1 MMKKIGIFTNK
12 DKDKD
17 LAFTKSLMESIVS
30 MGGNAYLLSDLSDE
44 ADAKNNGAIV
54 DEMLSQCE
62 IVFSL
67 GGDGTFLRAARKV
80 YQKGIPIL
88 GINLGNLGFLT
99 EIDVG
104 DIHNAVTSIFQNKF
118 EVEDRMMLEASI
130 ISSGKVTAKDVA
142 LNDVVIAR
150 GYLPRIIRLKMYIDG
165 VLTDTFPGD
174 GLIVS
179 TPTGSTAYSLAAG
192 GPIVEPNTDLII
204 ATPICPHILYS
215 RSYITPSDKVYR
227 IDVNEDYH
235 HIATVTVDGQAGYEI
250 KAGDSIEVKKS
261 QYAVKLVRIR
271 KRNFFNVVRNK
282 IYTRG
287 ESIRN
292 NEV

>member
-1 MMKKIGIFTNK
+1 MKRIGIYTNK

-17 LAFTKSLMESIVS
+17 LTFTKLLMESIVS
-30 MGGNAYLLSDLSDE
+30 MGGDAFLLSDLSDE
-44 ADAKNNGAIV
+44 TDTKNSGIIG
-54 DEMLSQCE
+54 DERLNQCE
-62 IVFSL
+62 VVFSL
-67 GGDGTFLRAARKV
+67 GGDGTFLKAARKV
-80 YQKGIPIL
+80 YRKGIPIL

-99 EIDVG
+99 EIDTG
-104 DIHNAVTSIFQNKF
+104 DIHSAVASIFQDKF
-118 EVEDRMMLEASI
+118 EIENRMMLEARI
-130 ISSGKVTAKDVA
+130 ISGGKTTAKDVA
-142 LNDVVIAR
+142 LNDVVVSR
-150 GYLPRIIRLKMYIDG
+150 GYLPRIIRLKMYIDDI
-165 VLTDTFPGD
+165 LTDTFPGD

-204 ATPICPHILYS
+204 ATPICPHLLYS
-215 RSYITPSDKVYR
+215 RSYITPSDKIFR
-227 IDVNEDYH
+227 ITVNEDYH
-235 HIATVTVDGQAGYEI
+235 HIATVTVDGQVGYEI

-261 QYAVKLVRIR
+261 QYTVKLVRIK